1 MNRTIV
7 ITSGKEGVGKTNIS
21 VNLALCLAA
30 LGSRTCLFDADLG
43 LANVNMLLGLY
54 PEYNLEDVIL
64 YHRDIE
70 DVIIRDCQGID
81 IIPGGSGVKRMA
93 NLEAD
98 QVEHLIQ
105 SLSKLDGYNF
115 LLFDTPAGISKNVI
129 SFCLASSEVMMVIT
143 PEVASLTDSYALL
156 KMLYL
161 NGFKGAVNVVV
172 NQCKSAAIARHAC
185 TKFKETAR
193 KHIHMNVVPLGIIIQ
208 DPRVEKAAREQQAF
222 MLLYPESSA
231 SKSIKS
237 IAKRLRENQPED
249 LKPSGASLF
258 WTKYLKLVRSPLKL
272 TVKKTEKKEIV
283 DQSSWQTQKQGPSE
297 AIQRTEEKPVSQA
310 SKDIAEAGKLED
322 LEHAPSPSTSKPID
336 DQLPASGG
344 LQPKKRRHIF
354 EQIKTPKNLPSLP
367 HVILK
372 LIEACNSDEST
383 IQNISQIVR
392 NDASLSAKVM
402 SLVNYECN
410 APHNTMTSIEKAVF
424 FLGTDA
430 MRTIA
435 IGAAVHSDFDQA
447 EAISAF
453 GLKQF
458 WWHSLTCATL
468 AKLIARKTS
477 YPAPEEAY
485 LSGLFHDI
493 GKLVLWVNFP
503 KEYAEVLQ
511 LYRAKPDLLL
521 ESETRLGGTHCKV
534 GAWMINRWNMQSFV
548 ADAVL
553 YHHES
558 AHRILDALPL
568 VKVVFVANALCS
580 EAVEDTDAKFESAE
594 NVFGFARSEVEELTS
609 VAEKE
614 VKQVA
619 KSLGIE
625 LDPPDASS
633 RSVSEKDAEREKD
646 LFRTVRD
653 ISLLQGTLQNLVK
666 AHGEGSILKVLK
678 QGLQVLFDIHSVL
691 FFLYDQEKDVL
702 VSKGTDKED
711 DLINN
716 LKIPFKKGESLLIRS
731 LHQKTALDSFGYSTK
746 TAPTIMDK
754 QLIRFLGKDGMLC
767 LPMVANRANIGLIVL
782 GIDAHHIG
790 NLQDQVK
797 PLTMFANQAA
807 LALAAN
813 HFRQFETNRLKDAL
827 ETIRE
832 VLDKV

>member
-1 MNRTIV
+1 MTRTIV

-98 QVEHLIQ
+98 QAEHLIQ

-115 LLFDTPAGISKNVI
+115 LLFDTSAGISKNAI
-129 SFCLASSEVMMVIT
+129 SFCLASSEIMVVIT

-161 NGFKGAVNVVV
+161 NGFKGVVNVVV
-172 NQCKSAAIARHAC
+172 NQCESAAIARHAC

-193 KHIHMNVVPLGIIIQ
+193 KHIHMNVVPLGIIIH
-208 DPRVEKAAREQQAF
+208 DPKVEKAAREQQAF

-249 LKPSGASLF
+249 LKPSGTSLF
-258 WTKYLKLVRSPLKL
+258 WTKYLKLVKSPLKL

-283 DQSSWQTQKQGPSE
+283 DQSSWQTQEQGPSE
-297 AIQRTEEKPVSQA
+297 AIQRTEEKPVPQA

-322 LEHAPSPSTSKPID
+322 LEHAPSLYISKPID
-336 DQLPASGG
+336 DRLPASGE
-344 LQPKKRRHIF
+344 LQPKNRRHLF
-354 EQIKTPKNLPSLP
+354 EQIKTPKNLPTLP
-367 HVILK
+367 HVVLK
-372 LIEACNSDEST
+372 LIEACNRDEST
-383 IQNISQIVR
+383 IQNISQIV
-392 NDASLSAKVM
+392 NKDASLSVKVM
-402 SLVNYECN
+402 SLANYECN
-410 APHNTMTSIEKAVF
+410 APHNRMTSIEEAVF
-424 FLGTDA
+424 LLGRDA

-447 EAISAF
+447 EDSSAF

-458 WWHSLTCATL
+458 WWHSLACATL
-468 AKLIARKTS
+468 AKLIARKAS

-493 GKLVLWVNFP
+493 GKLVLWVNSP
-503 KEYAEVLQ
+503 KEYAEILH
-511 LYRAKPDLLL
+511 LYRTKPDLLL
-521 ESETRLGGTHCKV
+521 ESETRLGDTHCEV

-553 YHHES
+553 YHHEPV
-558 AHRILDALPL
+558 HRILDALPL

-594 NVFGFARSEVEELTS
+594 KVFGFARSEVEELTS

-614 VKQVA
+614 VKQAA
-619 KSLGIE
+619 KPLGIE
-625 LDPPDASS
+625 LDPPDASI
-633 RSVSEKDAEREKD
+633 RSVSEKDAEKD
-646 LFRTVRD
+646 LFRAVRD

-666 AHGEGSILKVLK
+666 AHGEESILKVLK
-678 QGLQVLFDIHSVL
+678 QSLQVLFDIHSVL
-691 FFLYDQEKDVL
+691 FFLYDQEKNVL
-702 VSKGTDKED
+702 VCKGVDKEN

-716 LKIPFKKGESLLIRS
+716 LKIPFKNGESLLIRS

-746 TAPTIMDK
+746 IAPTIMDK

-813 HFRQFETNRLKDAL
+813 HLRQFETNRLKDAL

-832 VLDKV
+832 VLDKG